1 MRRAKPAR
9 LRRRTIASDA
19 TQFEFVCTWKTPLR
33 PEDFILTP
41 GIGYSI
47 TSSLTSGIGQR
58 RKNLS
63 NLVCFFPLL
72 AAVAWYGLAAV

>member
-47 TSSLTSGIGQR
+47 TSSLTSRIGQR
-58 RKNLS
+58 RKTLS
-63 NLVCFFPLL
+63 NLVCFFLYSPQWRGM
-72 AAVAWYGLAAV
+72 VSPQ